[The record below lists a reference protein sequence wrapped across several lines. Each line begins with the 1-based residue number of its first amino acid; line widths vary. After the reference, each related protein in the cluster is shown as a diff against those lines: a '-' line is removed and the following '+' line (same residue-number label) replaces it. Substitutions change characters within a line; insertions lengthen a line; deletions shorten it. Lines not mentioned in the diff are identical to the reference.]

1 MIERKTNLFKIST
14 YLSENPILVLALI
27 FYILLEFYSS
37 FKHYK
42 KLRHLSWQSSGVFL
56 IKSSQSWIL
65 SRLIWLES

>member
-42 KLRHLSWQSSGVFL
+42 KVATFELTIFRRFF
-56 IKSSQSWIL
+56 
-65 SRLIWLES
+65 